1 MRPLLRGLTLLA
13 LLTGAALA
21 AWRVPWACGARSA
34 RSAGSGPPAA
44 PALLLTPDRLDLG
57 RVEPGSR
64 QEVEVA
70 WRFTGEAP
78 VAVLATATGCGCLGW
93 QGWPAVL
100 PAGGEGR
107 ARLSL
112 RASDRPGPMD
122 SAARLVL
129 DLPAPGD
136 VVRVRVRAY
145 VGEAA
150 VVRPES
156 VDLGLRS
163 PGASVPVRLSVHLP
177 PGREREAVSATLA
190 PWEGSVRVERAALL
204 DQRGPDL
211 VLSLTLPD
219 AVGATTAV
227 LTLAVGGRAEAC
239 VPLRAEIV
247 HPPSPRAPG
256 PR

>member
-1 MRPLLRGLTLLA
+1 MRPLLRGLILLA
-13 LLTGAALA
+13 LLTGVALA
-21 AWRVPWACGARSA
+21 VWRVPWACGARSA
-34 RSAGSGPPAA
+34 RSAGSGPRAA
-44 PALLLTPDRLDLG
+44 PALLLAPDSIDLG
-57 RVEPGSR
+57 RLAPGSR
-64 QEVEVA
+64 HEVEVA

-100 PAGGEGR
+100 PARGEGR
-107 ARLSL
+107 VRLAL

-145 VGEAA
+145 VGGAA

-177 PGREREAVSATLA
+177 PGRERESVSATLT
-190 PWEGSVRVERAALL
+190 PWAGSVRVERAALL

-211 VLSLTLPD
+211 VLSLTLPE
-219 AVGATTAV
+219 AAGPTAAL
-227 LTLAVGGRAEAC
+227 LTLLASGRGEAC